1 MTIEQDLQTFGA
13 FDIAQATASL
23 WVFKKRPTTGK
34 MNPFATVSVVMSD
47 ALRDQL
53 KDLARG
59 YQTSH
64 TIAEEYNLLSQP
76 SEDGFLVVSREGTL
90 FPNLQGLIDQPLEEC
105 LVKNVK
111 QLNNAAGYVLRLRH
125 GNMVIYCVKKASADW
140 ATRKKKGMMNI
151 FFTES
156 RLDIMDSPSFSISR
170 SFDFFVA
177 GESVFMASKSAFES
191 LLNHKDT
198 YEEAYTELK
207 QEPGFSAA
215 IADFTVFDA
224 FIGKN
229 ATHLRRMAV
238 IRARGYYKN
247 VDYMARLREING
259 LRGWGIQFDNQGRI
273 VATPEKMR
281 DILHVLLDHRLR
293 SELSDNQ
300 YDVPSTTPVGQ

>member
-1 MTIEQDLQTFGA
+1 MTVVQDLQAFGA
-13 FDIAQATASL
+13 FDVAQATASL
-23 WVFKKRPTTGK
+23 WVFKKRPATGQ
-34 MNPFATVSVVMSD
+34 MNPFTAVSVVMSD

-53 KDLARG
+53 KGLVSS

-76 SEDGFLVVSREGTL
+76 SEGGFLAVSREETL
-90 FPNLQGLIDQPLEEC
+90 FPYLQKLIDQPLEEC
-105 LVKNVK
+105 LVKHVK

-125 GNMVIYCVKKASADW
+125 GDSVICCVKKANADW
-140 ATRKKKGMMNI
+140 GTRKKKGMMNI
-151 FFTES
+151 FFTEAG
-156 RLDIMDSPSFSISR
+156 LDIMDNPSFSISR
-170 SFDFFVA
+170 SFDFFVV
-177 GESVFMASKSAFES
+177 GESVLMSSKPAFES

-198 YEEAYTELK
+198 YEEAYAELK
-207 QEPGFSAA
+207 QEEGFSAA
-215 IADFTVFDA
+215 IADFAVFDA

-238 IRARGYYKN
+238 IKARGYYQN
-247 VDYMARLREING
+247 PDYMIRLREING
-259 LRGWGIQFDNQGRI
+259 LRSWGIQFDDQGRI
-273 VATPEKMR
+273 VATQEKMR

>member
-1 MTIEQDLQTFGA
+1 MTLAQDLQAFGA
-13 FDIAQATASL
+13 FDVAQATASL
-23 WVFKKRPTTGK
+23 WVFKKRPATGQ
-34 MNPFATVSVVMSD
+34 MNPFTAVSVVMGD

-53 KDLARG
+53 KELARS
-59 YQTSH
+59 YQASH
-64 TIAEEYNLLSQP
+64 TIAEVYNLLSQP
-76 SEDGFLVVSREGTL
+76 SEGGFLGISREGTL
-90 FPNLQGLIDQPLEEC
+90 FPSLQGLIDQPLEEC

-125 GNMVIYCVKKASADW
+125 GESVIYCVKKASADW

-151 FFTES
+151 FFTDAG
-156 RLDIMDSPSFSISR
+156 LDIIDSPSFSISR
-170 SFDFFVA
+170 SFDFFVV
-177 GESVFMASKSAFES
+177 GENVLMVSKPAFES

-198 YEEAYTELK
+198 YEEAYASLK

-215 IADFTVFDA
+215 IADFAVFDT
-224 FIGKN
+224 FIGRN

-238 IRARGYYKN
+238 IKARGYYN
-247 VDYMARLREING
+247 NLGYMARLREINA
-259 LRGWGIQFDNQGRI
+259 LRGWGIQFDDQGRI
-273 VATPEKMR
+273 IGTPEKMS